1 MSASGEI
8 PTTADAAA
16 ARRSVSATPW
26 WRRLLFA
33 VRPGVEPVLGITLFV
48 LLWSFISSTLRNPSL
63 LPSPLVVYGALKG
76 LLAGEILAD
85 IVASLVHLTIGY
97 VIGVA
102 IGLALA
108 VLAARFQVLGS
119 FIEPVI
125 EVLRP
130 ISAIAWIPIAILMFG
145 VSAGVPIFLIA
156 YAAAFPI
163 FVSTLDGIR
172 RLDVSLLYAARSLG
186 ASSNFVTTH
195 VVLPGAMPH
204 VLTGARLSLG
214 VAWMAMVAGE
224 LVGADAGLGWRIMW
238 YQEFF
243 AMDRVMAIILV
254 IGVLGFLADAALRSL
269 QRWVLHWQP
278 VEP

>member
-1 MSASGEI
+1 MNAQEQSTSGSGAVRAESQLRRAGIVLAPAIQSIVGIVAFMLLWAAISASLKN
-8 PTTADAAA
+8 
-16 ARRSVSATPW
+16 SA
-26 WRRLLFA
+26 
-33 VRPGVEPVLGITLFV
+33 
-48 LLWSFISSTLRNPSL
+48 L
-63 LPSPLVVYGALKG
+63 LPSPMAVFAALKT
-76 LLAGEILAD
+76 LAAGEIFVD
-85 IVASLVHLTIGY
+85 IAASMVHLSIGYTIGAM
-97 VIGVA
+97 V
-102 IGLALA
+102 GLLLA
-108 VLAARFQVLGS
+108 VLAARFEGLDA

-145 VSAGVPIFLIA
+145 VSEGVPIFLIA
-156 YAAAFPI
+156 YASAFPI

-172 RLDVSLLYAARSLG
+172 HLDASLINAARSLG
-186 ASSNFVTTH
+186 ASSNLITTH
-195 VVLPGAMPH
+195 IILPGAMPY

-254 IGVLGFLADAALRSL
+254 IGVLGFVADSALRSL
-269 QRWVLHWQP
+269 QRRLLRWNPTEL
-278 VEP
+278 